1 MAASHPKFTELPLDP
16 SHPPH
21 SAWGRYGDEDERGTL
36 NLLTPERTKEAAK
49 EIKTGVSVGLNWPV
63 HMMDYAGESFRE
75 PTKHEI
81 YEIGKNMN
89 VGNLHSYKYA
99 LLTNLPG

>member
-1 MAASHPKFTELPLDP
+1 MAAPHPKFSELPLDP

-21 SAWGRYGDEDERGTL
+21 SAWGLYGDDDEKGTL
-36 NLLTPERTKEAAK
+36 NLLTPERTLEAAK

-81 YEIGKNMN
+81 FEIGKNMN
-89 VGNLHSYKYA
+89 VGNLHCGRCF
-99 LLTNLPG
+99 TPV